1 MSRNRKSVYSVREA
15 TEIAFN
21 KMDTKFHSIRLCQAV
36 REITARPFL
45 MDGSIL
51 RRLREARE
59 ANPSQFGYICE
70 DNEAGIYRKQELKKA
85 ELV

>member
-1 MSRNRKSVYSVREA
+1 MGKKKSLYTVREA
-15 TEIAFN
+15 TEIAFKEMGN
-21 KMDTKFHSIRLCQAV
+21 KFHSIHLCQAV
-36 REITARPFL
+36 RNITARPFL
-45 MDGSIL
+45 MDGTIL

>member
-1 MSRNRKSVYSVREA
+1 MKFKRKSVYSVREA
-15 TEIAFN
+15 VEMAFE
-21 KMDTKFHSIRLCQAV
+21 KMDHKFHSIRICQAV

-59 ANPSQFGYICE
+59 DNPTQFGYICE
-70 DNEAGIYRKQELKKA
+70 DNESGIYRKQPLKSA